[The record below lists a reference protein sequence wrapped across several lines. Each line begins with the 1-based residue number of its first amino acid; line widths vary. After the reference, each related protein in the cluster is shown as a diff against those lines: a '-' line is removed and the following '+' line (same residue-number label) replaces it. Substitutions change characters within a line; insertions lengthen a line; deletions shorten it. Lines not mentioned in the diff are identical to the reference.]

1 MKKASLALLLLIALA
16 LTLAISI
23 PPKGSTAERTLKVAV
38 DLAHGESD
46 KYLSYIVGNITFV
59 EWKLITPGTTIT
71 SDLLSDVDILLI
83 GQPTQ
88 PFTADEIAA
97 IVQWFNSGN
106 KAVWIAADSD
116 YGTTGPVSQDIANT
130 LLEAVGT
137 KLRAD
142 LGSLYDNVNCAAAY
156 YRVLLRVMPDEL
168 FELYTNIIS
177 EGITKP
183 VLGHGPG
190 LLVWVDESGAYH
202 DPAKET
208 FPGLIRIVWSYETAY
223 FAENNPPYSHVYD
236 ALVDINRTFVFLA
249 AEYMHGLNNIVVA
262 SGESPYGDYEP
273 TWSSRYYGV
282 DLDGPQFVTNMIK
295 WFVKVLTEGPL
306 TPVFSLI
313 DPQGDD
319 KGPGTYIYPTAAVF
333 VPGVFD
339 LTKFEVYET
348 GASVIFKVYVKDL
361 GGNPWNGPNGF
372 CLQFPHIF
380 VKTDSGGELNNTAFG
395 LNVEITPGW
404 HFALLVAPGWGTDPV
419 PDGERA
425 ALYYANGTRVV
436 QNDGFSVTA
445 SPSENAIVVTVDKA
459 LLPGT
464 KVSAWRY
471 AVLLASY
478 DGYGFMRVRGVL
490 PGDPTEWLFGGADPY
505 AVIAGVEPRVIDVLA
520 PTTQE
525 QYSML
530 TSYNVDTGALAKVS
544 VYPPELIVTPITVT
558 VTVTLPPTTVTTTTV
573 ETTTITSVEITS
585 VTVPTL
591 SEVTKTEVKTVTQPI
606 TSVET
611 VTPME
616 LTYGL
621 VGVIIVLL
629 IAIAFLF
636 IRKPK

>member
-1 MKKASLALLLLIALA
+1 MKKASLILLLLIAFA
-16 LTLAISI
+16 SILTASI
-23 PPKGSTAERTLKVAV
+23 LPRGSTAERTLRVAV

-88 PFTADEIAA
+88 PFTADEIIA

-116 YGTTGPVSQDIANT
+116 YGTMGPVSQEIANV
-130 LLEAVGT
+130 LLEAIGT
-137 KLRAD
+137 KLRVD
-142 LGSLYDNVNCAAAY
+142 LGSLYDNVHNAGGAY
-156 YRVLLRVMPDEL
+156 YRVLLRVMPDKV
-168 FELYTNIIS
+168 FELYTDIIS

-202 DPAKET
+202 DPAKKT
-208 FPGLIRIVWSYETAY
+208 FPGLVRIVWSYETAY

-236 ALVDINRTFVFLA
+236 SLIDRDRAFVFLA
-249 AEYMHGLNNIVVA
+249 AEYMRGLNNIVVA

-282 DLDGPQFVTNMIK
+282 DLDGPLFVTNMIK

-306 TPVFSLI
+306 TPVFSLV
-313 DPQGDD
+313 DPEGDD
-319 KGPGTYIYPTAAVF
+319 KGPGTYVYPTAAVF
-333 VPGVFD
+333 LPGVFD
-339 LTKFEVYET
+339 LTKFEVFET
-348 GASVIFKVYVKDL
+348 ATSVVFKVYVRNL

-380 VKTDSGGELNNTAFG
+380 VKTDIGGELNNTAFG
-395 LNVEITPGW
+395 LNVEIDPGW
-404 HFALLVAPGWGTDPV
+404 HFAILVAPGWGTDPV

-425 ALYYANGTRVV
+425 ALYYANGTSVV
-436 QNDGFSVTA
+436 QDDGLTVTA
-445 SPSENAIVVTVDKA
+445 SPDENAIVVTVDKA
-459 LLPGT
+459 LLPGV
-464 KVSAWRY
+464 KVSAWKY

-478 DGYGFMRVRGVL
+478 DGYGFMRVRGVV

-505 AVIAGVEPRVIDVLA
+505 AVIAGVEPRAIDVLA
-520 PTTQE
+520 PTAQE
-525 QYSML
+525 QYNML

-544 VYPPELIVTPITVT
+544 VYPPELITITATVT
-558 VTVTLPPTTVTTTTV
+558 VALPPTTVTITTTEV
-573 ETTTITSVEITS
+573 TTHTTVEITS
-585 VTVPTL
+585 VTVPTI
-591 SEVTKTEVKTVTQPI
+591 SEVTKTKTDTVTT

-611 VTPME
+611 VTPMG

-621 VGVIIVLL
+621 VGVVIVLL

-636 IRKPK
+636 VRKPK

>member
-1 MKKASLALLLLIALA
+1 MKKKSLVLLLLIAFASILA
-16 LTLAISI
+16 LSIS
-23 PPKGSTAERTLKVAV
+23 PKGSIAGRTLTVAV

-46 KYLSYIVGNITFV
+46 KYLSFIIGNITFV
-59 EWKLITPGTTIT
+59 NWKIIAPGANIT

-83 GQPTQ
+83 GQPTRS
-88 PFTADEIAA
+88 FTADEIVA
-97 IVQWFNSGN
+97 IVQWFNSGK

-116 YGTTGPVSQDIANT
+116 YGAMGPVSQEIANT

-137 KLRAD
+137 KLRID

-156 YRVLLRVMPDEL
+156 YRVLLRVMPDNI
-168 FELYTNIIS
+168 FELYTSVIS

-190 LLVWVDESGAYH
+190 LLVWVDEGGTYH

-208 FPGLIRIVWSYETAY
+208 FPGLVRIVWSYETAY
-223 FAENNPPYSHVYD
+223 FAENNPPYSRVYD
-236 ALVDINRTFVFLA
+236 TLFDKNRTFVFLA
-249 AEYMHGLNNIVVA
+249 AEYMRDLNNIVVA

-282 DLDGPQFVTNMIK
+282 DLDGPRFVTNMIR
-295 WFVKVLTEGPL
+295 WFVKLLTEGPL
-306 TPVFSLI
+306 TPVFSLT
-313 DPQGDD
+313 DPEGDD
-319 KGPGTYIYPTAAVF
+319 KGPGTYRYPTAAVF

-348 GASVIFKVYVKDL
+348 ATSVIFKVYVKDL

-380 VKTDSGGELNNTAFG
+380 VKTESGGELNKTAFG
-395 LNVEITPGW
+395 LNVEIVPGW

-436 QNDGFSVTA
+436 QNGGFSVAT
-445 SPSENAIVVTVDKA
+445 SLNESAIVVTVSKA
-459 LLPGT
+459 LLPGVR
-464 KVSAWRY
+464 VSAWRY

-478 DGYGFMRVRGVL
+478 DGYGSMKVRGVL
-490 PGDPTEWLFGGADPY
+490 PGDPTEWNLGGADPY
-505 AVIAGVEPRVIDVLA
+505 AIIAGVEPRAIDVLV
-520 PTTQE
+520 PTAQE
-525 QYSML
+525 QYNML
-530 TSYNVDTGALAKVS
+530 TSYNVDTRALAKVS
-544 VYPPELIVTPITVT
+544 VYPPELIVTPITIT
-558 VTVTLPPTTVTTTTV
+558 VTATLPPVTVTTTTV
-573 ETTTITSVEITS
+573 ETVTHTTVEVTSI
-585 VTVPTL
+585 TVPTI
-591 SEVTKTEVKTVTQPI
+591 SEVTKTEARTVTQ
-606 TSVET
+606 TTKLVET

-621 VGVIIVLL
+621 IGVVIVLL
-629 IAIAFLF
+629 AATAFLF
-636 IRKPK
+636 IRRPK